1 MKKLVLLGL
10 VLLLLSSCNEEII
23 LPYPCEDGDCQAYFN
38 IDKQIQPN
46 TFFDD
51 NGYHHIEYR
60 GFKYFTFE
68 GKLDKLHSQ
77 YEINGTPLVSTTYDS
92 DTWIAFDTLSFRVPI
107 YNVLGM
113 TDIWQNPISVG
124 NLEYTITDLARLH
137 PPLNIAGYQINK
149 ATCWTCPYLSI
160 GSSTN
165 YSYYTRQQIY
175 LNSRM
180 IGDTIKIFIQTTF
193 NTDLGPSVVQNG
205 VFEIV
210 IDLKK

>member
-10 VLLLLSSCNEEII
+10 VLSIFSSCEEKIV
-23 LPYPCEDGDCQAYFN
+23 LPHPCEDGDCQAYFN

-51 NGYHHIEYR
+51 NGFHHIEYR

-113 TDIWQNPISVG
+113 TDI
-124 NLEYTITDLARLH
+124 
-137 PPLNIAGYQINK
+137 
-149 ATCWTCPYLSI
+149 
-160 GSSTN
+160 
-165 YSYYTRQQIY
+165 
-175 LNSRM
+175 
-180 IGDTIKIFIQTTF
+180 
-193 NTDLGPSVVQNG
+193 
-205 VFEIV
+205 
-210 IDLKK
+210 